1 MVAEGC
7 EELKTIHA
15 GHHEVQENEA
25 GAPDLAQLDEGVAP
39 IDGLNDG
46 VPGVQEHVGDALAE
60 VSVILDEKD
69 GRQALSP
76 LAVSQ
81 WLAARRRRGGP
92 SGIHRRPVRAR
103 YFEIGPPGPACS
115 RNSSNG

>member
-76 LAVSQ
+76 CCESVVGCA
-81 WLAARRRRGGP
+81 P
-92 SGIHRRPVRAR
+92 
-103 YFEIGPPGPACS
+103 
-115 RNSSNG
+115 